1 MATVTF
7 IGAAQQV
14 TGSCYLVESPAL
26 GRFLFDCGMHQGND
40 DVEDSREVHFPFKP
54 AELTG
59 VILSHAHL
67 DHSGNLPRLVQQG
80 FKGPIYCTRA
90 TALMLKVMWDDALSL
105 YEKDLEYENLR
116 RARRGAEPL
125 TAAYDADD
133 VAKALK
139 LCTPIAYRE
148 CRRLNAHATL
158 CFHDAGHILGA
169 AIVDVKITED
179 GREKTLV
186 FSGDLGKR
194 GAPLMNDPA
203 LLDTADLVLMEGTYG
218 NRDHRPMDATIQQFE
233 QVLHETWERKGNV
246 MIPAFAIGRSQEILY
261 HLGKMQED
269 GKLDPWQI
277 FLDSPMGIAITTIYD
292 ECYELL
298 DKDDLKKIHGGF
310 CDSLQCF
317 LPQLHFTK
325 DQNASLAINK
335 IKSGAI
341 IIAGSG
347 MCTGGRIKHHF
358 KHRIWNE
365 RNTVIFCGFQAG
377 GTLGRRIVDGARMIR
392 MFGSE
397 IAVRARIETLG
408 GFSAHAGQSD
418 LLHWIGHFQPKP
430 RVMLVHGE
438 PDTLKVLQEKLRND
452 QQLQADIPHQGEI
465 ITF

>member
-14 TGSCYLVESPAL
+14 TGSCYLVESGHG
-26 GRFLFDCGMHQGND
+26 GRYLFDCGIHQGAD
-40 DVEDSREVHFPFKP
+40 DLHDNREVQFPFKP
-54 AELTG
+54 GELTG
-59 VILSHAHL
+59 LILSHAHL
-67 DHSGNLPRLVQQG
+67 DHSGNIPRLVQQG
-80 FKGPIYCTRA
+80 FRGPLYCTHA
-90 TALMLKVMWDDALSL
+90 TALMLKVMWEDALGI

-116 RARRGAEPL
+116 RERRGAEPL
-125 TAAYDADD
+125 EAAYDADD
-133 VAKALK
+133 VARALK
-139 LCTPIAYRE
+139 LCTPVAFRE
-148 CRRLNAHATL
+148 CVRLNPQATL
-158 CFHDAGHILGA
+158 CFHDSGHILGS
-169 AIVDVKITED
+169 AIVEMKITED

-203 LLDTADLVLMEGTYG
+203 LLTHADVVMMEGTYG
-218 NRDHRPMDATIQQFE
+218 NRDHRPMEATIKQFE
-233 QVLHETWERKGNV
+233 TVLHETWERKGNV

-261 HLGKMQED
+261 HLGRMQEA
-269 GKLDPWQI
+269 GTLDPWQI

-325 DQNASLAINK
+325 DQNSSLAINK
-335 IKSGAI
+335 IKSGAL

-365 RNTVIFCGFQAG
+365 RNTVIFCGFQAK
-377 GTLGRRIVDGARMIR
+377 GTLGRHIVDGAKMIR
-392 MFGSE
+392 LFGSE
-397 IAVRARIETLG
+397 IAVHARIETLG

-418 LLHWIGHFQPKP
+418 LLNWIGSFQPKP

-438 PDTLKVLQEKLRND
+438 PETLKVLQEKLRTD
-452 QQLQADIPHQGEI
+452 QQLQADIPHQGEV

>member
-14 TGSCYLVESPAL
+14 TGSCYLVQTEAGKSL
-26 GRFLFDCGMHQGND
+26 LLDCGIHQGGD
-40 DVEDSREVHFPFKP
+40 DIDSNREVRFPFDP
-54 AELTG
+54 ARLDA

-67 DHSGNLPRLVQQG
+67 DHSGNIPRLVQQG
-80 FKGPIYCTRA
+80 FRGPVYCTRA
-90 TALMLKVMWDDALSL
+90 TARMVEVLWDDALGL

-125 TAAYDADD
+125 TAAYDEDD
-133 VAKALK
+133 IRKALK
-139 LCTPIAYRE
+139 LMHPIAFRE
-148 CRRLNAHATL
+148 CLRLNDHVTL
-158 CFHDAGHILGA
+158 CYHDSGHILGSG
-169 AIVDVKITED
+169 IVDLKITEG

-194 GAPLMNDPA
+194 NGPLMNDPA
-203 LLDTADLVLMEGTYG
+203 LVDKADIVMMEGTYG
-218 NRDHRPMDATIQQFE
+218 NRNHRSMEATLDQFE
-233 QVLHETWERKGNV
+233 TVLHETWQKKGNV
-246 MIPAFAIGRSQEILY
+246 MIPAFAIGRSQDLLY
-261 HLGKMQED
+261 HLGVMQSQ

-277 FLDSPMGIAITTIYD
+277 FLDSPMGIKITTIYD

-298 DKDDLKKIHGGF
+298 DKTDLQKIKGGF
-310 CDSLQCF
+310 CDSIQCF
-317 LPQLHFTK
+317 LPQLHFSK
-325 DQNASLAINK
+325 SQEDSLAINK
-335 IKSGAI
+335 IKQGAL

-365 RNTVIFCGFQAG
+365 RNTVVFCGFQAG
-377 GTLGRRIVDGARMIR
+377 GTLGRVIVDGAKMIR

-397 IAVRARIETLG
+397 FAVRARIETLG

-418 LLHWIGHFQPKP
+418 LLHWVGNFKPQP

-438 PDTLKVLQEKLRND
+438 PETLKVLQEKLRTD
-452 QQLQADIPHQGEI
+452 LQLQADVPRQGEI
-465 ITF
+465 VAF

>member
-14 TGSCYLVESPAL
+14 TGSCYLVESRSA
-26 GRFLFDCGMHQGND
+26 GRFLFDCGIHQGAED
-40 DVEDSREVHFPFKP
+40 IEDSPDVRFPFDP
-54 AELTG
+54 ASLDA

-80 FKGPIYCTRA
+80 FRNPIYCTPA
-90 TALMLKVMWDDALSL
+90 TARMLKVMWADALGL

-125 TAAYDADD
+125 QAAYDEAD
-133 VAKALK
+133 VEKALK
-139 LCTPIAYRE
+139 LCKPVAFRE
-148 CRRLNAHATL
+148 CLRINASTTVCL
-158 CFHDAGHILGA
+158 HDSGHILGS
-169 AIVDVKITED
+169 AIVELKITED
-179 GREKTLV
+179 GKEKTLV

-194 GAPLMNDPA
+194 NGPLMNDPA
-203 LLDTADLVLMEGTYG
+203 LLTHADAVMMESTYG
-218 NRDHRPMDATIQQFE
+218 NRDHKPMDATLKQFE

-246 MIPAFAIGRSQEILY
+246 MIPAFAIGRSQDLLY
-261 HLGKMQED
+261 HLGVLQTE

-298 DKDDLKKIHGGF
+298 DKQDLVKIKGGF
-310 CDSLQCF
+310 CESIKCF

-325 DQNASLAINK
+325 DQASSMAINK
-335 IKSGAI
+335 IKQGAL

-365 RNTVIFCGFQAG
+365 RNTVIFCGYQAR
-377 GTLGRRIVDGARMIR
+377 GTLGRRIVDGEKLIR

-397 IAVRARIETLG
+397 FAVRARIETLG

-418 LLHWIGHFQPKP
+418 LLNWVGSFQPKP
-430 RVMLVHGE
+430 HVLLVHGE
-438 PDTLKVLQEKLRND
+438 PETQKVLQEKLRND
-452 QQLQADIPHQGEI
+452 QQLHADIPHQGEVVQ
-465 ITF
+465 F